1 MEQSKGVSR
10 SSSTEHLQAQWAAL
24 WGLRTA
30 KSPGERQYT
39 TSTLASYLQLTSS
52 IDLEE
57 QVWKRSQADTSG
69 ENQSLVV
76 WIFRSPGHSEPVHCV
91 GAEVEYC
98 SHGDAYSRHR
108 QRGDREERMIF
119 HITGGPC
126 LVPVRLSQPDKCNI
140 RVHRSRL
147 YYKQD
152 SKWNTLLSTSSGA
165 TFDRRSKVGKY
176 ISAQKYNFVS
186 PGFS

>member
-1 MEQSKGVSR
+1 
-10 SSSTEHLQAQWAAL
+10 
-24 WGLRTA
+24 
-30 KSPGERQYT
+30 
-39 TSTLASYLQLTSS
+39 
-52 IDLEE
+52 
-57 QVWKRSQADTSG
+57 
-69 ENQSLVV
+69 
-76 WIFRSPGHSEPVHCV
+76 
-91 GAEVEYC
+91 
-98 SHGDAYSRHR
+98 
-108 QRGDREERMIF
+108 MIF

-126 LVPVRLSQPDKCNI
+126 LVPVRLSQPDNATYAFTE
-140 RVHRSRL
+140 VD